1 MTTTG
6 NETQHGNR
14 ARVMTRQVI
23 NNNSE
28 RAILLLD
35 MTHEKL
41 QTKIVH
47 LKRKICKNLKSLML
61 PHFLKKY
68 FDN

>member
-1 MTTTG
+1 MTITG

-14 ARVMTRQVI
+14 TRVMTRQVI

-35 MTHEKL
+35 MKHEKL
-41 QTKIVH
+41 QTEIVH
-47 LKRKICKNLKSLML
+47 RYEKYVKI
-61 PHFLKKY
+61 
-68 FDN
+68 